1 MTAAMQPSEIVE
13 LSASGLARAIRARKV
28 TCFEAME
35 AVLAR
40 ADSVQK
46 ALNCFVRMD
55 RDEALAASLL
65 ADAELAR
72 GFVRGPLH
80 GVPMAHK
87 DMYYREGVPSSC
99 GSKIKRDMPAPS
111 TSTALKRLDAAGA
124 IQFGVLN
131 MAEFAYGPT
140 GHNYHFGH
148 CRNPWN
154 PEYITGGSS
163 SGSGAAVAARA
174 AFAALG
180 SDTGG
185 SIRAPAAFCG
195 LSGIK
200 PTWSRVSR
208 HGAMPLSFSMDTI
221 GPLTRTVEDCALI
234 MGAIAGADPLDPT
247 ASLHPVPDYIA
258 QLSRPMK
265 GLRIG
270 KARRYFHDGMDP
282 EIEDLV
288 QASLEV
294 YAGMGAEIVE
304 VELPDMEP
312 WSYAA
317 VMIIAAEAGAAH
329 ANWMRTRP
337 QDYSDQVRARLELGL
352 SVPATTYIESLRLRG
367 IALQQFSRAVF
378 GKVDLLH
385 VPSVNFQTP
394 TIAETDVG
402 GGETMMKVMNTI
414 TRLTR
419 PGNFLGL
426 PCLSV
431 PAGFTKNGMPTAVQ
445 LIGRQFD
452 EATLFAAGHAY
463 QQATGW
469 HQRSP
474 IR

>member
-1 MTAAMQPSEIVE
+1 MKPADILQ
-13 LSASGLARAIRARKV
+13 LSSADLARAIRAKTV
-28 TCFEAME
+28 SAAAAME

-40 ADSVQK
+40 ADAVHK
-46 ALNCFVRMD
+46 TLNCFVRID
-55 RDEALAASLL
+55 ADEALAAARL

-72 GFVRGPLH
+72 GALRGPLH

-87 DMYYREGVPSSC
+87 DMYYREGVASSC

-111 TSTALKRLDAAGA
+111 TATALKRLDAAGA

-140 GHNYHFGH
+140 GHNYHLGH

-154 PEYITGGSS
+154 PAYITGGSS
-163 SGSGAAVAARA
+163 SGSGATVAARA
-174 AFAALG
+174 NFAALG

-185 SIRAPAAFCG
+185 SIRAPATFCG
-195 LSGIK
+195 LAGIK
-200 PTWSRVSR
+200 PTWGRVSR
-208 HGAMPLSFSMDTI
+208 YGAMPLSFSMDTV
-221 GPLTRTVEDCALI
+221 GPLARTVEDCALI

-247 ASLHPVPDYIA
+247 ASQHPVPDYIA
-258 QLSRPMK
+258 QLSRPPQDVMR

-270 KARRYFHDGMDP
+270 TAKRYFHDNMDP
-282 EIEDLV
+282 EIEALIR
-288 QASLEV
+288 ASVEV
-294 YAGMGAEIVE
+294 YAKLGAQIVA
-304 VELPDMEP
+304 VDLPDMEP
-312 WSYAA
+312 WSHAA
-317 VMIIAAEAGAAH
+317 VMIIAAEAAAAH

-337 QDYSDQVRARLELGL
+337 EDYSDQVRARLEIGL
-352 SVPATTYIESLRLRG
+352 AIPATSYLESLRLRG
-367 IALQQFSRAVF
+367 VALQQFSRMVF
-378 GKVDLLH
+378 GKVDMLLA
-385 VPSVNFQTP
+385 PSVSFQTP

-431 PAGFTKNGMPTAVQ
+431 PVGFAQNGMPTAMQ

-463 QQATGW
+463 QQATDW
-469 HQRSP
+469 HLKAP
-474 IR
+474 G

>member
-1 MTAAMQPSEIVE
+1 MKPETIVG
-13 LSASGLARAIRARKV
+13 LSCADLARAIRSKSLTSLA
-28 TCFEAME
+28 AME

-40 ADSVQK
+40 AGEVQK
-46 ALNCFVRMD
+46 TLNCFVRID
-55 RDEALAASLL
+55 ADEALAAARL

-72 GFVRGPLH
+72 GVVRGPLH

-87 DMYYREGVPSSC
+87 DMYYREGAVSSC
-99 GSKIKRDMPAPS
+99 GSKIKREMTALS
-111 TSTALKRLDAAGA
+111 TATALKKLDAAGA

-154 PEYITGGSS
+154 PAHITGGSS
-163 SGSGAAVAARA
+163 SGSGASVATRA
-174 AFAALG
+174 NFAALG

-185 SIRAPAAFCG
+185 SIRLPATFCG
-195 LSGIK
+195 TSGIK

-221 GPLTRTVEDCALI
+221 GPLARSVEDCALI
-234 MGAIAGADPLDPT
+234 LGAIAGADPLDPT
-247 ASLHPVPDYIA
+247 ASQRPVPDYMA
-258 QLSRPMK
+258 RLALPME

-270 KARRYFHDGMDP
+270 TPKRYFYDNIDAD
-282 EIEDLV
+282 IEALIK
-288 QASLEV
+288 ASLEV
-294 YAGMGAEIVE
+294 YRKLGAEVIAVD
-304 VELPDMEP
+304 LPDMEP
-312 WSYAA
+312 WNAA
-317 VMIIAAEAGAAH
+317 ATMIIAAEAAAAH
-329 ANWMRTRP
+329 GNWMRTRP

-352 SVPATTYIESLRLRG
+352 AVPAVTYLDALRLRG
-367 IALQQFSRAVF
+367 SALEAFSREVF
-378 GKVDLLH
+378 SKVDVLH
-385 VPSVNFQTP
+385 APSVGFQTP

-402 GGETMMKVMNTI
+402 GGAAMTRVLNNI

-431 PAGFTKNGMPTAVQ
+431 QAGFTRSGLPTAMQ

-463 QQATGW
+463 QQATEW
-469 HQRSP
+469 HLQAP
-474 IR
+474 K

>member
-1 MTAAMQPSEIVE
+1 MSPNAIVE
-13 LSASGLARAIRARKV
+13 LSAAGLAHAIRRKEV
-28 TCFEAME
+28 TAHSAME

-40 ADSVQK
+40 ADSVQTK
-46 ALNCFVRMD
+46 LNCFVRID
-55 RDEALAASLL
+55 HDEALAAAHL

-72 GFVRGPLH
+72 GVVRGPLH

-87 DMYYREGVPSSC
+87 DMYYREGVASSC
-99 GSKIKRDMPAPS
+99 GSRIKRAMPAP
-111 TSTALKRLDAAGA
+111 TTATALKRLDAAGA

-140 GHNYHFGH
+140 GHNYHLGH

-154 PEYITGGSS
+154 PDCITGGSS
-163 SGSGAAVAARA
+163 SGSGSAVAARA
-174 AFAALG
+174 SFAALG

-200 PTWSRVSR
+200 PTWGRVSR
-208 HGAMPLSFSMDTI
+208 HGAMPLSFSMDTV
-221 GPLTRTVEDCALI
+221 GPLARSVEDCALI

-247 ASLHPVPDYIA
+247 ASHHPVPDYMA
-258 QLSRPMK
+258 QLSRPIK

-270 KARRYFHDGMDP
+270 TAKRYFYDAIDD
-282 EIEDLV
+282 EIESLIS
-288 QASLEV
+288 ASLQH
-294 YAGMGAEIVE
+294 YARLGAEIVE
-304 VELPDMEP
+304 VDLPDMEP
-312 WSYAA
+312 WSHAA
-317 VMIIAAEAGAAH
+317 AMIIAAEAGAAH
-329 ANWMRTRP
+329 ANWLRSRP

-352 SVPATTYIESLRLRG
+352 AIPATTYIESLRLRG
-367 IALQQFSRAVF
+367 VALQQFSKAVF
-378 GKVDLLH
+378 GQVDLFH
-385 VPSVNFQTP
+385 APSVSFQTP

-402 GGETMMKVMNTI
+402 GGAAMAKVMTTV

-431 PAGFTKNGMPTAVQ
+431 PAGFTRSGMPTAMQ
-445 LIGRQFD
+445 LIGRQFG

-463 QQATGW
+463 QQATAW
-469 HQRSP
+469 HLKAP
-474 IR
+474 PL